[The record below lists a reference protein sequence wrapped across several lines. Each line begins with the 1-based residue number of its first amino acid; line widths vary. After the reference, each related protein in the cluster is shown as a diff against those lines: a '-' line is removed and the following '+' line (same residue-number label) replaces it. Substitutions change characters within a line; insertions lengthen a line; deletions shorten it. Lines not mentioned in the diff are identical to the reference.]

1 MRDLHPFGMFGRD
14 LGGFLDMGRFKG
26 LGRGLGRLLL
36 GLARGGGFIEEH
48 KGYGKD
54 DDPEET
60 HVGADIHLADGQ
72 QGYQV
77 AGENAA
83 DRQT

>member
-1 MRDLHPFGMFGRD
+1 
-14 LGGFLDMGRFKG
+14 MGLFKG

-36 GLARGGGFIEEH
+36 GLARRGGFIEEH

-54 DDPEET
+54 DDPEKT
-60 HVGADIHLADGQ
+60 HVGADIHFADGK
-72 QGYQV
+72 QGDQV
-77 AGENAA
+77 AGEDAA